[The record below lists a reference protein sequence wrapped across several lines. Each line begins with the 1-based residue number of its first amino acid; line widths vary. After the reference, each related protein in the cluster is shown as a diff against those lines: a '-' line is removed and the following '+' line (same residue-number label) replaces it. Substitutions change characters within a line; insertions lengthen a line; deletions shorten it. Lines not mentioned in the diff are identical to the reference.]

1 MSLWTKLHTLVRA
14 TAHEP
19 VEKLVDANALRIMA
33 QEIREAE
40 QALHQ
45 ARLDL
50 AGLIAERR
58 QLERHN
64 QQLAEQLEARE
75 HQARAALEQDD
86 EALALAVASRIAEVE
101 SQLTSQRQHAEALS
115 RQEQTLREELGQAAQ
130 SLRHYQREMKLAKA
144 RSGNAGLG
152 RKLGACSTGLQR
164 HMDEIATSYE
174 RIRTSQQHQAEVTT
188 ALKELDEEASGQD
201 LDRRLRTSGILEGS
215 MDARSVLA
223 RLKAQG
229 SAAAVPGESP
239 SGA

>member
-174 RIRTSQQHQAEVTT
+174 RIRTFQQHQAEVTT

>member
-14 TAHEP
+14 TANEP

-115 RQEQTLREELGQAAQ
+115 RQEQTLREDLGQAAQ

-144 RSGNAGLG
+144 RGGNAGLG

>member
-115 RQEQTLREELGQAAQ
+115 RQEQTLREDLRQAAQ

-144 RSGNAGLG
+144 RGGNAGLG

>member
-19 VEKLVDANALRIMA
+19 AEKLVDANALRIMA

>member
-19 VEKLVDANALRIMA
+19 IEELVDANSLRIMA

-64 QQLAEQLEARE
+64 QQLAEQLETRE

-86 EALALAVASRIAEVE
+86 EALALAVASRIADIE

-115 RQEQTLREELGQAAQ
+115 RQEQALREDLGQAAQ
-130 SLRHYQREMKLAKA
+130 SLRHYQRELTLAKA
-144 RSGNAGLG
+144 RRGNAGLG
-152 RKLGACSTGLQR
+152 RKLGACSTGLKG
-164 HMDEIATSYE
+164 HMEEITSSFE
-174 RIRTSQQHQAEVTT
+174 RIRASQEHQSEVTT
-188 ALKELDEEASGQD
+188 ALKELDEEANGQD
-201 LDRRLRTSGILEGS
+201 LDRRLRASGILKGS
-215 MDARSVLA
+215 LDAKNVLA
-223 RLKAQG
+223 RLKAQEN
-229 SAAAVPGESP
+229 AASVPGSLS

>member
-144 RSGNAGLG
+144 RGGHAGLG

-239 SGA
+239 RGA

>member
-115 RQEQTLREELGQAAQ
+115 RQEQTLREELEQAAQ

-144 RSGNAGLG
+144 RGGNAGLG
-152 RKLGACSTGLQR
+152 RKLGACGTGLQR